1 MNKISF
7 LLFISILFNS
17 CVNIKCKSTCDYDA
31 IAELKDPCIF
41 INEFSLILDDYEY
54 LKIKASQH
62 ASDRPDSKFNQETAR
77 VSEVLLEFSGFFD
90 IKDWNNEEFFNP
102 QGFVQDEMVKC
113 PNFIEINKKFRKT
126 MGWMYG
132 DESIY

>member
-1 MNKISF
+1 MSKISF
-7 LLFISILFNS
+7 FLFISILFNS
-17 CVNIKCKSTCDYDA
+17 CVNIKCKSTCDSFTIGD
-31 IAELKDPCIF
+31 LKDPCLF

-62 ASDRPDSKFNQETAR
+62 ASDRPDSKFNQENER
-77 VSEVLLEFSGFFD
+77 VSAVILNFSGFFD
-90 IKDWNNEEFFNP
+90 RKDWNEEVFNP
-102 QGFVQDEMVKC
+102 QGFVQNEMIEC